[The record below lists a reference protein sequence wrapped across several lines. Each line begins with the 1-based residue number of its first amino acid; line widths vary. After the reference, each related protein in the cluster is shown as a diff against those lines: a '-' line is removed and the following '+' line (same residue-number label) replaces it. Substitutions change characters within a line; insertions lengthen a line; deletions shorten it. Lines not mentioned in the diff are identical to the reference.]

1 MVHAR
6 FQEHVPSL
14 FLEKLTKLRK
24 DFRILVSKRVENNKK
39 ERMENI
45 ELQFTKMVKEYRKT
59 IYTVCYFFSKDTEE
73 VSDLYQEVLINLW
86 KGFPKFRGE
95 SDIKTWIWRVSLN
108 TCSNQKRKKDS
119 RVQTV
124 PLSMD
129 IDLYNDDDQHS
140 RQIQMLYDRI
150 NRLDVFDK
158 AIILLWLEN
167 MTYQDIASV
176 VGISTAAV
184 TTRLF
189 RIKEQLKSMSN
200 K

>member
-1 MVHAR
+1 
-6 FQEHVPSL
+6 
-14 FLEKLTKLRK
+14 
-24 DFRILVSKRVENNKK
+24 
-39 ERMENI
+39 MENI

-73 VSDLYQEVLINLW
+73 VNDLYQEILINLW
-86 KGFPKFRGE
+86 KGFPNYRGE
-95 SDIKTWIWRVSLN
+95 SSLKTWIWRVSLN
-108 TCSNQKRKKDS
+108 TCSNQERMKKS
-119 RVQTV
+119 RIRTV
-124 PLSMD
+124 PLSID
-129 IDLYNDDDQHS
+129 IDLYNDEDAGS

-150 NRLDVFDK
+150 NRLDVFDR

-167 MTYQDIASV
+167 MTYQDIADV
-176 VGISTAAV
+176 VGISVSNV

>member
-24 DFRILVSKRVENNKK
+24 DFRIPVSKRVENNKK
-39 ERMENI
+39 ERMENF

-73 VSDLYQEVLINLW
+73 VNDLFQEILINLW

-95 SDIKTWIWRVSLN
+95 SDIRTWIWRVSLN

-176 VGISTAAV
+176 IGISTAAV

-189 RIKEQLKSMSN
+189 RIKELLKSMSN

>member
-24 DFRILVSKRVENNKK
+24 DFRFLVSKRVENNKK

-73 VSDLYQEVLINLW
+73 VNDLFQEILINLW
-86 KGFPKFRGE
+86 RGFPKFRGE
-95 SDIKTWIWRVSLN
+95 SDIRTWIWRVSLN